1 MNDQCLKE
9 NKFRLLETRN
19 KKLSLMSLMLK
30 SEFLLTPLSTPS
42 APYVQ
47 LPSFAPIII
56 TTTARGIVHDWQTT
70 RNGWCRHTNKRRQ
83 RGEEGP
89 IVHFVLQE
97 VESCN
102 ILKLLISDK
111 NSRKMVLT
119 QYAYQNVLSKNFS
132 TMTSSLHPLLQDK
145 KKAIEIFCNIKNIL
159 YIKILY
165 IL

>member
-19 KKLSLMSLMLK
+19 KKPSLMSLMLK

-70 RNGWCRHTNKRRQ
+70 RNGWCHHTNKRRQ

-89 IVHFVLQE
+89 IVQFFRKWNLVTFLNSWFQTKTAE
-97 VESCN
+97 NGFNTICISKCVIKKFQYN
-102 ILKLLISDK
+102 DLLPPPSS
-111 NSRKMVLT
+111 SRK
-119 QYAYQNVLSKNFS
+119 
-132 TMTSSLHPLLQDK
+132 K
-145 KKAIEIFCNIKNIL
+145 KKP
-159 YIKILY
+159 
-165 IL
+165 